1 MASMKRRYS
10 VLLSAVIVIALVAV
24 VVTRLVGEPARPQSN
39 EAPPAAA
46 AEPTAEP
53 AAEPATEPATAAA
66 AGRAAAGTPP
76 AATSASA
83 APSTPTHT
91 LAPETSLTLTGGVV
105 TLQVP
110 ADLSLAVA
118 GEPLLAT
125 STIPPCDE
133 GFDYCLYLPQ
143 GSYAGTN
150 FRAAGT
156 AIKLRA
162 DLTSQTSCLL
172 AQPSGYQ
179 SLQPGLVVE
188 PEGPDAASTAR
199 FAGLMDGAAGTYAN
213 GELRRL
219 YVAGS
224 CYEFTS
230 RVVESQFGNYP
241 TGTITEFTA
250 ADRQTVLG
258 HLSDALER
266 VSLKLPS
273 GTRSVTWPASGTS
286 DLAPFIR
293 LATPRP
299 GASVTSPLQL
309 SGEAVGQWYFE
320 GSFPVTVVAEDGT
333 VIGQGSVSA
342 QGDWM
347 TTDLVPFEGEVAFEA
362 GDRGGAATIVLAR
375 DNPSDLPQN
384 DAALHVPVL
393 LAQ

>member
-10 VLLSAVIVIALVAV
+10 VLLSAVIVVVLVAV
-24 VVTRLVGEPARPQSN
+24 VITRLAGEPDRSQAN
-39 EAPPAAA
+39 DAPPAAA
-46 AEPTAEP
+46 APAQP
-53 AAEPATEPATAAA
+53 AAEPTAQPGAVAA
-66 AGRAAAGTPP
+66 PP
-76 AATSASA
+76 AATSEPAASA
-83 APSTPTHT
+83 THTPTES
-91 LAPETSLTLTGGVV
+91 LSPEISLTLTGGVV
-105 TLQVP
+105 TLQAP

-125 STIPPCDE
+125 ATIPPCDE
-133 GFDYCLYLPQ
+133 GFDYCLYLPR

-150 FRAAGT
+150 FSAAGT
-156 AIKLRA
+156 AIEVRA

-188 PEGPDAASTAR
+188 PDGPDAASTAR
-199 FAGLMDGAAGTYAN
+199 FSGHMDGAAGTYAN

-241 TGTITEFTA
+241 TGTIREFTA

-258 HLSDALER
+258 QLSDVLKR
-266 VSLKLPS
+266 MSLKLPA

-293 LATPRP
+293 LASPLA

-320 GSFPVTVVAEDGT
+320 GSFPVTVVADDGT
-333 VIGQGSVSA
+333 VLGQGIVTA

-347 TTDLVPFEGEVAFEA
+347 TTDLVPFEGQVTFEA
-362 GDRGGAATIVLAR
+362 GDHDGAATIVLAR

-384 DAALHVPVL
+384 DAALHVQVL
-393 LAQ
+393 LTP